1 MKKFLVNMIS
11 EKENYMKGKKNM
23 AENKSKTTHGLQ
35 ETKGFFELRGKVNG
49 TEKERLFKESTT
61 KSGKAMKIIN
71 FGAEVDKDKSIYLNL
86 NGIERDKAFFSQTKD
101 GKTTIESVPWK
112 DRNSFKKDGFNLL
125 GIKLGINKVIDK
137 NGKEVNDRK
146 NMTEFDACN
155 YINNNLKDDMSIYA
169 RGKIEFSTYNDKHYT
184 KYMPNQI
191 SLCKP
196 VDFDADDFVPKA
208 SFEQVII
215 ITGIDKTENGEFIV
229 NAKIITYSTI
239 EDVEFYLSG
248 KYVKLAKSLRKL
260 PAYTA
265 IKVFGTIVIE
275 QETDTVDDDDDG
287 EWGDPNPME
296 HISKPVQRKL
306 YITGADKNS
315 IDSDLY
321 SEEAIEAAIAK
332 INAEKKADSDFG
344 SSSDDDGEWGTVGSG
359 IGDDDSDIW

>member
-1 MKKFLVNMIS
+1 MADKKI
-11 EKENYMKGKKNM
+11 
-23 AENKSKTTHGLQ
+23 KTVHGLQ
-35 ETKGFFELRGKVNG
+35 ETKGNFELRGITSGV
-49 TEKERLFKESTT
+49 EKEGFFKEITT
-61 KSGKAMKIIN
+61 KSGKAMKIVN
-71 FGAEVDKDKSIYLNL
+71 FAAEIDKGKSVYLNL
-86 NGIERDKAFFSQTKD
+86 NGFEKDKVFFSNTKD
-101 GKTTIESVPWK
+101 GVTTVEQVAWK

-125 GIKLGINKVIDK
+125 GVKLGINKVIDK
-137 NGKEVNDRK
+137 NGKEVNERK
-146 NMTEFDACN
+146 NLTEFDACN
-155 YINNNLKDDMSIYA
+155 YINSNLKDDMSVYT
-169 RGKIEFSTYNDKHYT
+169 RGKIEFSTYDGKHYT
-184 KYMPNQI
+184 KFVPNQI

-196 VDFDADDFVPKA
+196 VDFEAEDFVPKA

-215 ITGIDKTENGEFIV
+215 VTGIDKTENGEFIV
-229 NAKIITYSTI
+229 NAKIVTYSTI

-260 PAYTA
+260 PPYTA

-275 QETDTVDDDDDG
+275 QETDTVEDDDDG

-332 INAEKKADSDFG
+332 INAEKKADNDFG
-344 SSSDDDGEWGTVGSG
+344 SNSDDDGEWGTVGSG